1 MNITDNCVASF
12 HYTLTDSTGKVLD
25 SSDGQ
30 EPLSYLHGAGN
41 IIPGLEKALLG
52 KTAGDKL
59 NVAVTASE
67 AYGERD
73 DTMVQELPTSMFS
86 GVEQIEVGMEF
97 HAETEHGL
105 QVVTVTSV
113 ENDVVTIDG
122 NHPLAGVDLNFDVE
136 VTEVREASAEELTH
150 GHAHGAGGHHH
161 H

>member
-12 HYTLTDSTGKVLD
+12 HYTLTDTTGKVLD

-41 IIPGLEKALLG
+41 IIPGLEQALLG
-52 KTAGDKL
+52 KSIGDKL
-59 NVAVTASE
+59 TVSVKAAE

-73 DTMVQELPTSMFS
+73 DSMVQELSTDMFS
-86 GVEQIEVGMEF
+86 GVDKIEIGMEF

-105 QVVTVTSV
+105 QVVTVTNV
-113 ENDVVTIDG
+113 ADDIVTIDG
-122 NHPLAGVDLNFDVE
+122 NHPLAGIDLNFAVE
-136 VTEVREASAEELTH
+136 VTEIRAASDDEISH

-161 H
+161 

>member
-25 SSDGQ
+25 SSEGQ
-30 EPLSYLHGAGN
+30 DPLTYLHGAGN

-59 NVAVTASE
+59 NVAVTAAE

-86 GVEQIEVGMEF
+86 GVDQIEVGMEF

-105 QVVTVTSV
+105 QVVTVTAV
-113 ENDVVTIDG
+113 ESETVTIDG

-136 VTEVREASAEELTH
+136 VTEVREASEEELSH

>member
-1 MNITDNCVASF
+1 MNISDNCVASF
-12 HYTLTDSTGKVLD
+12 HYTLTDNTGKVLD
-25 SSDGQ
+25 SSEGH

-52 KTAGDKL
+52 KTTGDKL
-59 NVAVTASE
+59 NVSVAAAE

-73 DTMVQELPTSMFS
+73 DSMIQQLDASMFS
-86 GVEQIEVGMEF
+86 GIDKIEVGMEF

-105 QVVTVTSV
+105 QVVTVTNV
-113 ENDVVTIDG
+113 EGEQVTIDG

-136 VTEVREASAEELTH
+136 VTEVREATEDELSH

-161 H
+161 